1 VANKIK
7 NKFTFPKSTEFTP
20 RDLIVD
26 VKNGHL
32 YYKSNYAVFRVSATI
47 FSTNVEVTAD
57 TTIGTANDTEVLFNS
72 NSIIDGLAN
81 FTVTALTDG
90 SGNGTVNIGTVNID
104 GGTLDGISSLT
115 AANSLDIGSHSFRAL
130 NLTAD
135 SLTSGRVVY
144 AGADGLLSDDSDFTF
159 ISNTLKVPKIST
171 FEATGAIN
179 FASQNMTFV
188 DINSG
193 TIDGTNIGL
202 SNDTFNFECNSI
214 KATAQF
220 TGDPRYTGEAGKNLE
235 LTCDSKTFANGSSG
249 GAIKLFKNGTSG
261 QLVHMKGGLYVQAN
275 GGNSGVI
282 KSVGDVVAFAS
293 DKRLK
298 ENIVNIENPLQKIK
312 QLRGVYFDWKDKTKK
327 LGFIPSTMKNEIGM
341 IAQEVEAVIPQ
352 AIETAPFDISY
363 EGKDRENY
371 KTIKYDRLIPLL
383 IECVNEQ
390 QKQIDNLTNQ
400 IKQWQK

>member
-1 VANKIK
+1 MANKIK

-135 SLTSGRVVY
+135 SLTPVVF
-144 AGADGLLSDDSDFTF
+144 AGANGLLSDNSDFTF
-159 ISNTLKVPKIST
+159 TTSTNTLRVPKIGT
-171 FEATGAIN
+171 FQAAGAID
-179 FASQNMTFV
+179 FADHNMDNV
-188 DINSG
+188 DIDSG
-193 TIDGTNIGL
+193 TIDDVNIGHGA
-202 SNDTFNFECNSI
+202 SSVVSI
-214 KATAQF
+214 YGSHFRAVANN
-220 TGDPRYTGEAGKNLE
+220 PRYTSKPSSNVE
-235 LTCDSKTFANGSSG
+235 LTCDNKFFTDGNSG
-249 GAIKLFKNGTSG
+249 GAIKLFKNGTAG
-261 QLVHMKGGLYVQAN
+261 QLVHMKGGLYVMAS
-275 GGNSGVI
+275 GGFNGVI
-282 KSVGDVVAFAS
+282 KSVGDVIAFAS

>member
-1 VANKIK
+1 MANKIK

-135 SLTSGRVVY
+135 SLTSTRVVY

-159 ISNTLKVPKIST
+159 LSNTLRVPKIGT
-171 FEATGAIN
+171 FEAAGAID
-179 FASQNMTFV
+179 FASQNMTDV

-202 SNDTFNFECNSI
+202 SNSDFNINCTAI
-214 KATAQF
+214 KAMGNNPKI
-220 TGDPRYTGEAGKNLE
+220 TGQASRNLE
-235 LTCDSKTFANGSSG
+235 LTCDNKSFTNGNSG
-249 GAIKLFKNGTSG
+249 GAIKLFKNGTAG
-261 QLVHMKGGLYVQAN
+261 QLVHMKGGLYVQAD
-275 GGNSGVI
+275 GGNNGVI
-282 KSVGDVVAFAS
+282 KSVGDVIAFAS

-363 EGKDRENY
+363 EGKDRKNY

>member
-1 VANKIK
+1 MANKIK

-135 SLTSGRVVY
+135 S
-144 AGADGLLSDDSDFTF
+144 
-159 ISNTLKVPKIST
+159 
-171 FEATGAIN
+171 
-179 FASQNMTFV
+179 
-188 DINSG
+188 
-193 TIDGTNIGL
+193 
-202 SNDTFNFECNSI
+202 
-214 KATAQF
+214 
-220 TGDPRYTGEAGKNLE
+220 
-235 LTCDSKTFANGSSG
+235 
-249 GAIKLFKNGTSG
+249 
-261 QLVHMKGGLYVQAN
+261 
-275 GGNSGVI
+275 
-282 KSVGDVVAFAS
+282 
-293 DKRLK
+293 
-298 ENIVNIENPLQKIK
+298 
-312 QLRGVYFDWKDKTKK
+312 
-327 LGFIPSTMKNEIGM
+327 
-341 IAQEVEAVIPQ
+341 
-352 AIETAPFDISY
+352 
-363 EGKDRENY
+363 
-371 KTIKYDRLIPLL
+371 
-383 IECVNEQ
+383 
-390 QKQIDNLTNQ
+390 
-400 IKQWQK
+400 

>member
-47 FSTNVEVTAD
+47 FSTNVDVTAD

-135 SLTSGRVVY
+135 SLTPTTVVF
-144 AGADGLLSDDSDFTF
+144 AGANGLLSDNSDFTF
-159 ISNTLKVPKIST
+159 TTSTNTLRVPKIGT
-171 FEATGAIN
+171 FQAAGAID
-179 FASQNMTFV
+179 FADHNMDNV
-188 DINSG
+188 DIDSG
-193 TIDGTNIGL
+193 TIDDVNIGHGA
-202 SNDTFNFECNSI
+202 SSVVSI
-214 KATAQF
+214 YGSHFRAVGNT
-220 TGDPRYTGEAGKNLE
+220 PRYTSKPSSNLE
-235 LTCDSKTFANGSSG
+235 LTCDNKSFSNGNSG
-249 GAIKLFKNGTSG
+249 GAIKLFQDGNAG
-261 QLVHMKGGLYVQAN
+261 QLVHMKGGLYVMAS
-275 GGNSGVI
+275 GGFNGVI
-282 KSVGDVVAFAS
+282 KSVGDVIAFAS

>member
-1 VANKIK
+1 MANKIK

-47 FSTNVEVTAD
+47 FSTNVDVTAD
-57 TTIGTANDTEVLFNS
+57 TTIGIANDTEVLFNS
-72 NSIIDGLAN
+72 NSTIDGLAN

-104 GGTLDGISSLT
+104 GGAIDGTVIGANVT
-115 AANSLDIGSHSFRAL
+115 AAGNFSTIGAF
-130 NLTAD
+130 TA
-135 SLTSGRVVY
+135 
-144 AGADGLLSDDSDFTF
+144 A
-159 ISNTLKVPKIST
+159 
-171 FEATGAIN
+171 GAIN
-179 FASQNMTFV
+179 FASQDMTNV
-188 DINSG
+188 DIDSG
-193 TIDGTNIGL
+193 TIDNVNIGHGL
-202 SNDTFNFECNSI
+202 SSVVSIYGSHFRAMGNTPKYTSKPNSHLDLTNSNKDFNSG
-214 KATAQF
+214 Q
-220 TGDPRYTGEAGKNLE
+220 
-235 LTCDSKTFANGSSG
+235 SG
-249 GAIKLFKNGTSG
+249 GAIRLFKHGTAG
-261 QLVHMKGGLYVQAN
+261 QLIQTKGGIIAYPV
-275 GGNSGVI
+275 GTNSGVI
-282 KSVGDVVAFAS
+282 KASADIIAYAS

-312 QLRGVYFDWKDKTKK
+312 QLRGVYFDWKDKTKE
-327 LGFIPSTMKNEIGM
+327 LGFIPPIMKNEIGM
-341 IAQEVEAVIPQ
+341 IAQEVEAIIPQ
-352 AIETAPFDISY
+352 AIETAPFDTFY

-383 IECVNEQ
+383 VECVNEQ

>member
-1 VANKIK
+1 MANKIK

-47 FSTNVEVTAD
+47 FSTNVDVTAD

-135 SLTSGRVVY
+135 SLTPTRVVY
-144 AGADGLLSDDSDFTF
+144 AGANGLLSDDSDFTF
-159 ISNTLKVPKIST
+159 TSNTLKVPKIGT

-179 FASQNMTFV
+179 FASQNMTNV

-193 TIDGTNIGL
+193 TIDDVNIGHGT
-202 SNDTFNFECNSI
+202 SSVVSI
-214 KATAQF
+214 YGSHFRAVANN
-220 TGDPRYTGEAGKNLE
+220 PRYTSKPSSNVE
-235 LTCDSKTFANGSSG
+235 LTCDNKFFTDGNSG
-249 GAIKLFKNGTSG
+249 GAIKLFKNGTAG
-261 QLVHMKGGLYVQAN
+261 QLVHMKGGLYVQAD
-275 GGNSGVI
+275 GGNNGVI
-282 KSVGDVVAFAS
+282 KSVGDVIAFAS

>member
-159 ISNTLKVPKIST
+159 TSNTLKVPKIGT

-179 FASQNMTFV
+179 FASQNMDDV

-202 SNDTFNFECNSI
+202 SNPSFNFECSSI
-214 KATAQF
+214 KATGNNPKITSQA
-220 TGDPRYTGEAGKNLE
+220 AKNLE
-235 LTCDSKTFANGSSG
+235 LTCDNKSFTNGNSG
-249 GAIKLFKNGTSG
+249 GAIKLFKNGTAG
-261 QLVHMKGGLYVQAN
+261 QLVHMKGGLYVQADS
-275 GGNSGVI
+275 GNNGVI
-282 KSVGDVVAFAS
+282 KSVGDVIAFAS